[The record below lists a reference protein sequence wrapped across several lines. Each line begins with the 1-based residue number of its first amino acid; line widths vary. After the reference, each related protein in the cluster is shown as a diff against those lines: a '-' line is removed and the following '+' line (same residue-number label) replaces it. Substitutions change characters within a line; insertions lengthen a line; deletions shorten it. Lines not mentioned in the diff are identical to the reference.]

1 MRVSFIMNNNNITVN
16 LNSYVRVKRAK
27 LTKFRMIPDNLNT
40 NMICLQIDGLSEN
53 QIISNTVT
61 SGYFFMIPFVNN
73 NNVPFYSN
81 DIVDTWDYSP
91 QSEVILNKF
100 VIRIT
105 NELGQL
111 LTTNNSST
119 VIELLL
125 E

>member
-1 MRVSFIMNNNNITVN
+1 MRISFIMNSNNITVN
-16 LNSYVRVKRAK
+16 LNSYVRVKKAK

-40 NMICLQIDGLSEN
+40 NMICIQIDGLSEN
-53 QIISNTVT
+53 QIISSTVT

-81 DIVDTWDYSP
+81 DIVDTWDYNP
-91 QSEVILNKF
+91 HTEVILNKF
-100 VIRIT
+100 VVRIT